1 MATYTTKKLAMV
13 QFPSTK
19 GDLYDPPAST
29 KGLIHNIVLFNNN
42 TTTEVVTIYYNDGT
56 NEYIIYQ
63 LSLIATETVQLNFA
77 NEGLLVDASSK
88 ITGLSTTSAKV
99 TFLATGSEE
108 V

>member
-1 MATYTTKKLAMV
+1 MATYSTKKLAMV

-19 GDLYDPPAST
+19 GDLYDPPVST

-42 TTTEVVTIYYNDGT
+42 TTTEVVTIYYHDGT

-63 LSLIATETVQLNFA
+63 LSLLATETVQLNFA

-88 ITGLSTTSAKV
+88 LTGFSTTAAKV